1 MISSSLLL
9 LFLLPTISLCDAPE
23 PWKLGFQDGA
33 SPSFEGITEL
43 HDSIMFYLIII
54 LLGVGWLLS
63 SVVLRWNVQTNP
75 IVHKYHNHGTLIELV
90 WTITPAVVLIAIA
103 FPSFKL
109 LYLLDEVV
117 DPAMTIKAIGHQ
129 WYWSY
134 EYSDFVNEDGESLEV
149 DSYLIPSDEL
159 ELGQLRLLEVDNRVI
174 VPINT
179 HIRVIVT
186 GADVIH
192 SFAVPSLGL
201 KIDAVPGRLNQ
212 TSVLIEREGVY
223 YGQCSEICGV
233 HHGFMPIVVEAVS
246 LDKFLLWLN
255 EQT

>member
-1 MISSSLLL
+1 MIRDFFFC
-9 LFLLPTISLCDAPE
+9 LFTVVFCDVPE
-23 PWKLGFQDGA
+23 PWQLGFQDGA

-43 HDSIMFYLIII
+43 HDYIMFYLIII
-54 LLGVGWLLS
+54 LQGVGMVLS
-63 SVVLRWNVQTNP
+63 SVIINWNAQTNK
-75 IVHKYHNHGTLIELV
+75 IVHKYHNHGTVIELV

-109 LYLLDEVV
+109 LYLLDEVI
-117 DPAMTIKAIGHQ
+117 DPAITIKSIGHQ

-134 EYSDFVNEDGESLEV
+134 EYSDFVNEGGESLEF

-174 VPINT
+174 VPVNS
-179 HIRVIVT
+179 HIRFIVT

-201 KIDAVPGRLNQ
+201 KVDAVPGRLNQ
-212 TSVLIEREGVY
+212 TSVLIERQGVF
-223 YGQCSEICGV
+223 YGQCSEICGT
-233 HHGFMPIVVEAVS
+233 HHGFMPTVIEAVP
-246 LDKFLLWLN
+246 LERFLLWLQ
-255 EQT
+255 EQS